1 MDIDALPTALLPRE
15 TIRRL
20 SRRSDAR
27 GALQLGTHLG
37 LLAATGALVWASRGQ
52 PWLAVALLLHGIVLV
67 FLFCALHECIHRTA
81 FASRALNDAVAW
93 LCGALLILPPNYFR
107 LFHFAHH
114 RHTQDRARDPE
125 LAVPAPATSAAWCW
139 RVSGL
144 PYWRERLQP
153 TLRHALS
160 GRVSETFVPADRAA
174 QVVREARFLWAC
186 YLGTAAVAL
195 LLQRADVL
203 VYWIV
208 PALLG
213 QPFLRLFLLA
223 EHTGCAFDDDPLANT
238 RTTSTH
244 AAVRLLAW
252 RMPYHA
258 EHHGFPS
265 VPFHALASVNALL
278 AAQRRVTS
286 CGYLAL
292 HRALLRQLRAGDAVS
307 AGRRGSR
314 ADGCAG
320 IPAVATTVPAAGH
333 SSSMVS
339 DSTALR
345 RAMNSSIAS
354 SCAASMPGS
363 R

>member
-27 GALQLGTHLG
+27 GALQLGTHLA
-37 LLAATGALVWASRGQ
+37 LLAATGALVWASRGH
-52 PWLAVALLLHGIVLV
+52 PWLAAALLLHGIVLV

-81 FASRALNDAVAW
+81 FAGRALNDAVAW

-114 RHTQDRARDPE
+114 RYTQDRARDPE
-125 LAVPAPATSAAWCW
+125 LAVSPPATAGAYWW

-144 PYWRERLQP
+144 PYWRERLQT
-153 TLRHALS
+153 TLRHALT
-160 GRVSETFVPADRAA
+160 GRVPEPFVPAARAA
-174 QVVREARFLWAC
+174 QVVREARILWAC
-186 YLGTAAVAL
+186 YLGTAAVSL
-195 LLQRADVL
+195 YLQRADVL
-203 VYWIV
+203 IYWIV

-223 EHTGCAFDDDPLANT
+223 EHTGCAFDDDLLTNT
-238 RTTSTH
+238 RTTCTN
-244 AAVRLLAW
+244 AAVLLLAW

-278 AAQRRVTS
+278 PAQGRVTS
-286 CGYLAL
+286 SGYLAL
-292 HRALLRQLRAGDAVS
+292 HRALLRQLRATDAVS
-307 AGRRGSR
+307 ARRPR
-314 ADGCAG
+314 E
-320 IPAVATTVPAAGH
+320 
-333 SSSMVS
+333 
-339 DSTALR
+339 
-345 RAMNSSIAS
+345 
-354 SCAASMPGS
+354 PG
-363 R
+363 